1 MWQSCCVSP
10 ALCAIS
16 LFASSRHPMHE
27 PFARTRSADADA
39 APAAPLK
46 RRAAADAAPAAPLK
60 RPAAAAAA
68 AGAGKTAE
76 ADGPL
81 YKHALYQG
89 SALQEYL
96 QHAWKKLGK
105 QERGTIRSNL
115 RNYDSTLATMCSGTG
130 MGEIVFHA
138 INALVEKQEAHLF
151 HACEIVPFKQKHLM
165 NVVAPALNSTRSC
178 LFKDFADLPS
188 GAGTCVVHSCKCEVG
203 QKPFLAIV
211 GYSCK
216 NLSLLNS
223 QHQQPRGEIL
233 AQRVGS
239 SGSTCQNLLD
249 YVGMAR
255 PRVAVLENVEEMGK
269 PECESK
275 NVAYLHNHVR
285 SHGYAVMSKTLLT
298 SRRSTSTYN
307 CAY

>member
-68 AGAGKTAE
+68 AGAG
-76 ADGPL
+76 PL

-130 MGEIVFHA
+130 MGESVFHA

-165 NVVAPALNSTRSC
+165 NVLQEIIMST
-178 LFKDFADLPS
+178 
-188 GAGTCVVHSCKCEVG
+188 
-203 QKPFLAIV
+203 I
-211 GYSCK
+211 Y
-216 NLSLLNS
+216 
-223 QHQQPRGEIL
+223 
-233 AQRVGS
+233 
-239 SGSTCQNLLD
+239 
-249 YVGMAR
+249 AR
-255 PRVAVLENVEEMGK
+255 
-269 PECESK
+269 
-275 NVAYLHNHVR
+275 
-285 SHGYAVMSKTLLT
+285 
-298 SRRSTSTYN
+298 
-307 CAY
+307 